1 MKKTLLYVVSIFFL
15 LPILVFAADNPAS
28 YTDADPWIETDKDIY
43 NYGEEI
49 RVHFY
54 NAPGYASDWICIVPS
69 GSGETEAGDYKYLP
83 EGLREGLMI
92 FKTQLPGEYEVRAY
106 YNYSSFR
113 YIVSARYHFTIAG
126 DEYGYG
132 YQNEY
137 VDVPITY
144 GEPMYYTPPVSV
156 TFAFDYF
163 MYENVGGFV
172 DIVFWRGGHRY
183 QHKPWYHNGRRISPY
198 YIRSINMHNRIRND
212 EFFRHRER
220 LQKNHNINHPDSYY
234 GLKARPQKPTQ
245 QWQGQKDQ
253 HPQWGQQPSQQTK
266 QRPQWEQNQPP
277 QVRKQPQQL
286 EQRPKWEQKKT
297 PQIRQRPRQSE
308 QKPQWGQEQLPQVRR
323 QPQQS
328 EQRPQWGQRQS
339 REIRQRSQQLEQK
352 PQLEKKSSRQI
363 EKQKPLQ
370 EKHKEIK
377 ER

>member
-1 MKKTLLYVVSIFFL
+1 MKKTLLYVVGIFFL
-15 LPILVFAADNPAS
+15 LSILVFAADNPVS
-28 YTDADPWIETDKDIY
+28 YTDSGPWIETDKDTY

-49 RVHFY
+49 RVNFY

-69 GSGETEAGDYKYLP
+69 GSGDTEAGDYKYIP
-83 EGLREGLMI
+83 EGMREGVMI
-92 FKTQLPGEYEVRAY
+92 FKSPLPGEYEVRAY

-113 YIVSARYHFTIAG
+113 YMVSARYHFTIAG

-144 GEPMYYTPPVSV
+144 GEPIYYTPPVSV

-163 MYENVGGFV
+163 TYENVGGFV

-183 QHKPWYHNGRRISPY
+183 QHKPWYHNGRRISPD

-220 LQKNHNINHPDSYY
+220 LQRNHNINHPDSYY
-234 GLKARPQKPTQ
+234 GLKARPQKSTQ

-253 HPQWGQQPSQQTK
+253 QPQWGQQPSQQTQ
-266 QRPQWEQNQPP
+266 QRPQWGQNQPQ

-297 PQIRQRPRQSE
+297 PLVRQRPRQSE
-308 QKPQWGQEQLPQVRR
+308 QR
-323 QPQQS
+323 Q
-328 EQRPQWGQRQS
+328 QWGQRQS
-339 REIRQRSQQLEQK
+339 REVRQRPQQLEQR

-363 EKQKPLQ
+363 EKHGPMQ
-370 EKHKEIK
+370 EKHKEMK

>member
-1 MKKTLLYVVSIFFL
+1 M
-15 LPILVFAADNPAS
+15 
-28 YTDADPWIETDKDIY
+28 
-43 NYGEEI
+43 
-49 RVHFY
+49 
-54 NAPGYASDWICIVPS
+54 
-69 GSGETEAGDYKYLP
+69 
-83 EGLREGLMI
+83 
-92 FKTQLPGEYEVRAY
+92 
-106 YNYSSFR
+106 
-113 YIVSARYHFTIAG
+113 VSARYHFTIAG

-183 QHKPWYHNGRRISPY
+183 QHKPWYHNGRRISPD

-220 LQKNHNINHPDSYY
+220 LQRNHNINHPDSYY
-234 GLKARPQKPTQ
+234 GLKARPQIPT
-245 QWQGQKDQ
+245 
-253 HPQWGQQPSQQTK
+253 QQTK
-266 QRPQWEQNQPP
+266 QRPQWGQNQPP

-297 PQIRQRPRQSE
+297 PLVRQRPRQSE
-308 QKPQWGQEQLPQVRR
+308 QKPQWGQKQLPQVRQ

-339 REIRQRSQQLEQK
+339 REVRQRPQQLEQR